1 MNFFSNIKEND
12 KFIPSIVVGIAFI
25 LGVLIAGGFVYG
37 VKSADNTINV
47 TGSTKQTI
55 DADKGAWKITFT
67 RVSTIPGLKYGYDR
81 MSADLKDVKLF
92 LASKGFGEADYVV
105 STVFRDE
112 IYDNRQL
119 GADSKEYTLRQTVDV
134 TSMDVTKIQNL
145 VNSAQT
151 LVDKGIVI
159 QPSQPD
165 YQYTKLAEL
174 RVSLLSLAIKD
185 AKERAQ
191 SIVGA
196 TGQSVGK
203 LKSAKSGVV
212 QVQTAGSND
221 VSDYGSYDTS
231 SIKKDVMVT
240 VNATFQLK

>member
-1 MNFFSNIKEND
+1 MFNKITNNER
-12 KFIPSIVVGIAFI
+12 FIPSTILGIAFI
-25 LGVLIAGGFVYG
+25 LGVIIAGGFFYSI
-37 VKSADNTINV
+37 KSFDNTITV
-47 TGSTKQTI
+47 TGSTKQAI
-55 DADKGAWKITFT
+55 EADKGKLVITFT
-67 RVSTIPGLKYGYDR
+67 RVTTIPNLKSGYDR
-81 MSADLKDVKLF
+81 MANDLKEVKLF
-92 LASKGFGEADYVV
+92 LATKGFGDADYTV

-119 GADSKEYTLRQTVDV
+119 NADYKEYTLRQLVEVVSTDV
-134 TSMDVTKIQNL
+134 QKIQAL
-145 VNSAQT
+145 VASVPA
-151 LVDKGIVI
+151 LVEKGIVI

-165 YQYTKLAEL
+165 YQYTKLPEL
-174 RVSLLSLAIKD
+174 RVRLLSAAIAD
-185 AKERAQ
+185 AKERAE
-191 SIVGA
+191 SIVGS

-212 QVQTAGSND
+212 QVLTAGSND